1 MFLNLTVDEDEEKS
15 TDDDNCGS
23 QIIGIAVLLVL
34 LVVAVV
40 CIIGLVIW
48 NVLSHKKLAQAKSK
62 EMWVVTNGITH
73 NSHV

>member
-1 MFLNLTVDEDEEKS
+1 MNLTVDKDEEKS
-15 TDDDNCGS
+15 TDGDDCGS

-40 CIIGLVIW
+40 CIVGLVIW
-48 NVLSHKKLAQAKSK
+48 IVLLHKKPAQVKSK